1 MFTAQTTAPL
11 TSSTSA
17 RLLLSV
23 LITTIA
29 LSGCSWM
36 PFIGKKDKDR
46 EPDIDTSEQVLY
58 RNTQRSLRAGNYD
71 QAISG
76 LQLLEARFP
85 FGRYAEQAQLE
96 IIYAQY
102 MSYDHDTARLS
113 ADRFMRLHPQHANI
127 DYAYY
132 LKGLAA
138 FNKNRGLLDR
148 LFATDLSKRD
158 MTSARESYADFAQL
172 LARHPDSQYAPD
184 ATKRMVYLRNMLADS
199 ELHIADYYMRRG
211 AYVAASNR
219 ARYVVENYSKSLA
232 AADALAIMVEA
243 NWKLG
248 LPDAANDALRVLAV
262 NYPRYDA
269 FDENGDLVL
278 AEQVRNRDRSW
289 TNLVTLGLLDRPDVP
304 PPIKLEHPEGFV
316 PPPVDPASEPAPK
329 KKKRGMFSWLP
340 FIG

>member
-1 MFTAQTTAPL
+1 MSKTI
-11 TSSTSA
+11 
-17 RLLLSV
+17 LLPILV
-23 LITTIA
+23 CAIA
-29 LSGCSWM
+29 VSGCSWM
-36 PFIGKKDKDR
+36 PFIGGKNKDA
-46 EPDIDTSEQVLY
+46 EADIDTTEQVLY

-102 MSYDHDTARLS
+102 MSYDHDTSRLS

-148 LFATDLSKRD
+148 FFSTDLSKRD
-158 MTSARESYADFAQL
+158 MTSARESYADFSQL
-172 LARHPDSQYAPD
+172 LARYPNSQYAPD
-184 ATKRMVYLRNMLADS
+184 ATQRMIYLRNMLADS
-199 ELHIADYYMRRG
+199 EIHVANYYMRRG

-219 ARYVVENYSKSLA
+219 ARYVVETYSKSQA
-232 AADALAIMVEA
+232 APDALAIIVEA

-248 LPDAANDALRVLAV
+248 LPDAANDALRVLAI
-262 NYPRYDA
+262 NYPHYPA
-269 FDENGDLVL
+269 FDESGDLVL
-278 AEQVRNRDRSW
+278 AERVRNRDRSW

-304 PPIKLEHPEGFV
+304 PPIRLEHPEGFE
-316 PPPVDPASEPAPK
+316 PPEIEPSSAPPAK

-340 FIG
+340 FVG

>member
-1 MFTAQTTAPL
+1 MAQDFPTICKQTTLLPL
-11 TSSTSA
+11 
-17 RLLLSV
+17 
-23 LITTIA
+23 LIFTLGLA
-29 LSGCSWM
+29 GCSWM
-36 PFIGKKDKDR
+36 PFIGKNKDR
-46 EPDIDTSEQVLY
+46 EPDMDSSEQVLY

-102 MSYDHDTARLS
+102 MSYDHDMARAS
-113 ADRFMRLHPQHANI
+113 ADRFVRLNPQHANI
-127 DYAYY
+127 DYAIY

-148 LFATDLSKRD
+148 LFSTDLSTRD
-158 MTSARESYADFAQL
+158 MTSARESYADFGQL
-172 LARHPDSQYAPD
+172 LARFPDSQYAPD
-184 ATKRMVYLRNMLADS
+184 ANQRMIYLRNLLADA
-199 ELHIADYYMRRG
+199 EVHIADYYMQRG

-219 ARYVVENYSKSLA
+219 ARYVVENYSKSQA
-232 AADALAIMVEA
+232 VADALVIMVEA
-243 NWKLG
+243 NWKLD
-248 LPDAANDALRVLAV
+248 LPDAANDALRVLAI
-262 NYPRYDA
+262 NYPRHPA

-278 AEQVRNRDRSW
+278 ADRVRNRDRSW

-304 PPIKLEHPEGFV
+304 PPIKMEHPEGFV
-316 PPPVDPASEPAPK
+316 PPPIEPSATPPTK

-340 FIG
+340 FVS